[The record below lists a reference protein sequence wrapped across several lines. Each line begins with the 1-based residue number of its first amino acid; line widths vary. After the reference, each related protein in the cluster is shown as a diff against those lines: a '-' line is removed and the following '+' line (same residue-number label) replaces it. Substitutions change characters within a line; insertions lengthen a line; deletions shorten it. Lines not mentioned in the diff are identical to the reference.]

1 MAAAVVCELRP
12 EMQGQVETRQ
22 YDEDRNGNILTLVN
36 TLDATQA
43 EESQQPASQT
53 KGPEQEVLEE
63 QSQKPEEDKEK
74 DGEKADV
81 PASQLD
87 VAKNPEEVPESEKA
101 VVPSSQLVVSPQEV
115 PESGDIAPF
124 QADKSESEPDIE
136 ETVAQCK
143 QCGVSC
149 AVLDM
154 VERNPNQL
162 WCKSC
167 NCITTTLRRHLA
179 WPPQGFTSLSLQEQ
193 QGFWQDAAKTKQ
205 EGDNFFRYD
214 RIRDVLRQRLVTRK
228 INQSK
233 REVGGKY
240 RPLDVLKRKGYP
252 IPPNFEATVP
262 REWNESLQ
270 TWCYLLAE
278 VSVNES
284 QVNETIEE
292 TLLEAER
299 LVKKKKLQPPTEGQV
314 AMASS
319 SAPGAHMVF
328 DLVSVDEDEVQEV
341 KKTGQLCFFHSFFNL
356 FSRFSPLVHN
366 L

>member
-1 MAAAVVCELRP
+1 MSFLLRCR
-12 EMQGQVETRQ
+12 GQVETQQ
-22 YDEDRNGNILTLVN
+22 YDQDRHGNILTFVN
-36 TLDATQA
+36 TFDATQA

-53 KGPEQEVLEE
+53 RGPEQEVLEE

-101 VVPSSQLVVSPQEV
+101 DVPSSQLVVAPQEV

-205 EGDNFFRYD
+205 EGDTFFRYD

-240 RPLDVLKRKGYP
+240 RPWMFSSGRD
-252 IPPNFEATVP
+252 IP
-262 REWNESLQ
+262 SLQ
-270 TWCYLLAE
+270 ISRQQHQGNGTSLCKLGAIYLPKF
-278 VSVNES
+278 
-284 QVNETIEE
+284 Q
-292 TLLEAER
+292 
-299 LVKKKKLQPPTEGQV
+299 
-314 AMASS
+314 
-319 SAPGAHMVF
+319 
-328 DLVSVDEDEVQEV
+328 
-341 KKTGQLCFFHSFFNL
+341 
-356 FSRFSPLVHN
+356 
-366 L
+366 

>member
-1 MAAAVVCELRP
+1 MAAVVAELPP
-12 EMQGQVETRQ
+12 ELQGQVETQQ
-22 YDEDRNGNILTLVN
+22 YEHDRNGNVVSFVN
-36 TLDATQA
+36 AAQIEDTSAAADATGLQSD
-43 EESQQPASQT
+43 SQP
-53 KGPEQEVLEE
+53 KEPVVEEVLEG
-63 QSQKPEEDKEK
+63 QSHEDSAVKNAMAEVEEVK
-74 DGEKADV
+74 DSQIVPSTTGEV
-81 PASQLD
+81 PAP
-87 VAKNPEEVPESEKA
+87 VE
-101 VVPSSQLVVSPQEV
+101 
-115 PESGDIAPF
+115 IAPF
-124 QADKSESEPDIE
+124 QEEKSESEDEIE
-136 ETVAQCK
+136 ETVSQCK

-149 AVLDM
+149 QVLDM

-162 WCKSC
+162 WCKGC
-167 NCITTTLRRHLA
+167 HCITTTLRRHLA
-179 WPPQGFTSLSLQEQ
+179 WPPQGFTSLTLQEQ

-205 EGDNFFRYD
+205 EGDPCFRYD

-252 IPPNFEATVP
+252 IPPNFEATAP

-284 QVNETIEE
+284 QVNESIEE

-299 LVKKKKLQPPTEGQV
+299 LVKKKKLQVSTESQD
-314 AMASS
+314 ALASS
-319 SAPGAHMVF
+319 GAHIVM
-328 DLVSVDEDEVQEV
+328 DLITDDEEEEAP
-341 KKTGQLCFFHSFFNL
+341 KTGQVFFPCLQNL
-356 FSRFSPLVHN
+356 FLKFSPLVSH